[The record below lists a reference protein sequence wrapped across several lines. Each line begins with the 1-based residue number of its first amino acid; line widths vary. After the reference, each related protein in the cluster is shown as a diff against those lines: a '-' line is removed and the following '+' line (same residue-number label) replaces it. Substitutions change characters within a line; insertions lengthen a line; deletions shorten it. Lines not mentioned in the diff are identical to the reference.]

1 MHILFLY
8 LASLDIF
15 SNLHF
20 FALGIYGLKR
30 YYFLLH
36 MIIFFTQSW
45 ILRIEAYSM
54 SGTYFILRLRTPNS
68 KLQVSIN
75 EKISKK
81 NFFPS
86 PRFKKMNLPQD
97 EFEEMFRL
105 SQVLVISIWFLHT
118 NCYFS
123 LHSYVDLWLFTVKHR
138 LLLVFASHEAV
149 KYTREIFL
157 SFFTRHLY
165 LFSK

>member
-1 MHILFLY
+1 
-8 LASLDIF
+8 
-15 SNLHF
+15 
-20 FALGIYGLKR
+20 
-30 YYFLLH
+30 
-36 MIIFFTQSW
+36 
-45 ILRIEAYSM
+45 M

-68 KLQVSIN
+68 KLQVSIY
-75 EKISKK
+75 KKLSK
-81 NFFPS
+81 NLFPLTKVRQLQS
-86 PRFKKMNLPQD
+86 RFKKMNRPQE
-97 EFEEMFRL
+97 EFEELFRL
-105 SQVLVISIWFLHT
+105 SQVLVICIWFLHT

-149 KYTREIFL
+149 KYTRETFL